1 MKINTLLFI
10 ALGLFYANFCDA
22 QKIPR
27 KFKKDSDIG
36 KYLPEYK
43 TERGSNAIY
52 MDLISP
58 LFFGHLNI
66 GYQRKIHRN
75 FYADILLKVGMGQ
88 PLIDNLSI
96 SNQLRDNSDYGNGE
110 SKYSAGKYRVGSGY
124 RISTYWR
131 IMGSLM
137 DDVLGLGVYYKAQR
151 NRMDYDIGGIA
162 DGKVVQKSWGITM
175 NNQTRISSNLGI
187 GWTAGV
193 GPGIRE
199 EKNLLYSEY
208 NGWSSP
214 TYLTKNSSS
223 PVADYH
229 AELRLIYTF

>member
-1 MKINTLLFI
+1 
-10 ALGLFYANFCDA
+10 
-22 QKIPR
+22 
-27 KFKKDSDIG
+27 
-36 KYLPEYK
+36 
-43 TERGSNAIY
+43 
-52 MDLISP
+52 
-58 LFFGHLNI
+58 
-66 GYQRKIHRN
+66 
-75 FYADILLKVGMGQ
+75 MGQ

-110 SKYSAGKYRVGSGY
+110 SKCSAGKYRVGSGY

-199 EKNLLYSEY
+199 EKNVLYSEY